1 MDDHYFLGSLMQS
14 RKLIVLNGDIQTM
27 CRVINAVAESEAED
41 KLDGLF
47 INVHLREIIS
57 LTQKNLGIHN
67 GPQLFIL
74 TIQHPPEL

>member
-1 MDDHYFLGSLMQS
+1 
-14 RKLIVLNGDIQTM
+14 M